1 MVLLDIAK
9 DFFCGCVSGWTQ
21 VIVQQ
26 PFELVKARLVN
37 QSSKNPEYK
46 GIIDCFRKIR
56 VEEGL
61 TACYK
66 GIPKC

>member
-1 MVLLDIAK
+1 MALLDTAK

-37 QSSKNPEYK
+37 QSMLKPEYS
-46 GIIDCFRKIR
+46 GIIDCFNKIR
-56 VEEGL
+56 SEEGL
-61 TACYK
+61 AAFYK
-66 GIPKC
+66 GTP